1 MAGLPLRSG
10 DLSVELVQ
18 AIQRGD
24 RDAWSELYARYHDA
38 LLLSIRCRLGT
49 GLRAHVQSEDILQS
63 VVKDALGDMARFEHR
78 GQGSL
83 GHYLHAC
90 VLNKIRNKA
99 EYFGA
104 AGRSRERSLSDSAIA
119 DLPASND
126 AELEYHD
133 QECFPLLE
141 RGVSSLPEPM
151 REVLILRAV
160 EGLSNQEAAESIGK
174 SAEATSKLYNRA
186 LARLASLGATDR
198 ER

>member
-1 MAGLPLRSG
+1 MAGFPRRSG

-24 RDAWSELYARYHDA
+24 GGAWSELYSRYRDE
-38 LLLSIRCRLGT
+38 LLFSIRCRLGT

-63 VVKDALGDMARFEHR
+63 VVKDALGDLARFEHR
-78 GQGSL
+78 GAGSL
-83 GHYLHAC
+83 GHYLHVC

-104 AGRSRERSLSDSAIA
+104 AGRARERALSDSVFA
-119 DLPASND
+119 LVPAVD
-126 AELEYHD
+126 GDGLQYRD
-133 QECFPLLE
+133 QERFPRLE
-141 RGVSSLPEPM
+141 RGVASLPEEM

-160 EGLSNQEAAESIGK
+160 EGLSNQEAAAAVGK

-186 LARLASLGATDR
+186 LARLSSLAETDR